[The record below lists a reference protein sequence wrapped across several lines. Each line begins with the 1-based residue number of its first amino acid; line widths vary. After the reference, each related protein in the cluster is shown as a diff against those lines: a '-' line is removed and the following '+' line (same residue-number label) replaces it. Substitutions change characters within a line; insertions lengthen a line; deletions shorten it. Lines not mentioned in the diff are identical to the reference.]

1 MTTQFSVINNTA
13 LSALAPASPTPRPIE
28 QDARELLA
36 GRQFH
41 VCGDNV
47 LHAMDSVSLYTGGI
61 FAAGTHAMSRVQR
74 LQPQYPTVPMI
85 AEPTAVRNYWATE
98 DAPFLLDRD
107 ENDLIPP
114 NLDWHLSMQRMAGS
128 ALAMTPTGQIKAG
141 DSRTLKNALREANA
155 IDRDDVLFTLPLS
168 AGWLSNP
175 DYARQVV
182 KVIDRSRHPV
192 ALTFT
197 DKKNPLESRKRM
209 RAYRRLITETTGTV
223 LAYRVDMFG
232 FDAVAHGAIAS
243 AIGAYPSVR
252 RLNPVGTRGSA
263 IDPEDMAPHM
273 LVGDMLRF
281 VRTKQMRRVW
291 FAEAEPF
298 VCFCTVCDGQPID
311 RLFGTDHDR
320 NTGHL
325 HNLVEIGRL
334 HDSTTGLAPSARLAA
349 WDDQVKGALDTYPQ
363 LETHTGRPLPIPTD
377 LEVWA
382 EPVS

>member
-1 MTTQFSVINNTA
+1 MTTQFSVINNPA
-13 LSALAPASPTPRPIE
+13 LSALAPASPAPRTIE
-28 QDARELLA
+28 QDARALLT

-47 LHAMDSVSLYTGGI
+47 LHAMGSVSPFAGGV
-61 FAAGTHAMSRVQR
+61 FAAGAHAASRVQR
-74 LQPQYPTVPMI
+74 LQRKHPTVPMI
-85 AEPTAVRNYWATE
+85 AEPAAVRNYWATE
-98 DAPFLLDRD
+98 DAPFQLDGD
-107 ENDLIPP
+107 ENDLFPP

-128 ALAMTPTGQIKAG
+128 ALAMTPTGQIKPG
-141 DSRTLKNALREANA
+141 DSRTLKNALREANTL
-155 IDRDDVLFTLPLS
+155 DRDDVLFTLPLG

-175 DYARQVV
+175 DFARQVV
-182 KVIDRSRHPV
+182 KVIDRSKHPV

-209 RAYRRLITETTGTV
+209 RAYRRLIAETTGTV

-232 FDAVAHGAIAS
+232 FDAVANGAIAS

-252 RLNPVGTRGSA
+252 RLNPVDARGSA

-298 VCFCTVCDGQPID
+298 VCFCSVCDGQPID
-311 RLFGTDHDR
+311 RLFGTDEDR

-334 HDSTTGLAPSARLAA
+334 HESTVDLAPSARRSA
-349 WDDQVKGALDTYPQ
+349 WNEQLKGALDTYPQ
-363 LETHTGRPLPIPTD
+363 LETHIGRPLPIPAD